1 MLGLIRRRL
10 FFKFLGLTIVIGV
23 GLSVLVLA
31 LYYPYRRQI
40 LIGEMSAVIGVTATK
55 LDRALAEQVGSGRL
69 SEARQ
74 LLGLFGAFTYTVC
87 ADYRPSADAPPAAFW
102 PIPCDRMDR
111 PGPTLTVPSAASGAG
126 GYFSVRLSNDE
137 VRAILAREF
146 LVLGALATATST
158 AILLAAAAVFM
169 LIINRPVG
177 RLVSAMT
184 RFETENVPEKVDWP
198 SDDEIGRMALRY
210 NAMLDR
216 EVERVEALEDAYG
229 IITGSITYAANIQH
243 AILPPLEALRA
254 ELGEVF
260 LIWEPRDV
268 VGGDFY
274 WCGRW
279 GEGVLVVLADCTGH
293 GVPGA
298 FMTLIARSALDRA
311 RAEVPP
317 GAVGDLLGAVHRH
330 VQRLLG
336 QNEEDGPSDDGLEAV
351 ACYLLTGRRT
361 MQVAAAR
368 MPAFVVAEGRCQ
380 VIRGTKAGMGYRG
393 IPHDQEYAAQ
403 DVAVTPGMTV
413 YLSSDGLLD
422 QVGGPR
428 NRMYGK
434 TRFSALLQEIQA
446 LPMIDQE
453 TALRTA
459 LYEWQG
465 PGLRRDDVSVIGFRL

>member
-10 FFKFLGLTIVIGV
+10 FFKFLGLTIVVGV

-55 LDRALAEQVGSGRL
+55 LDRALAEQVRDGRL

-87 ADYRPSADAPPAAFW
+87 ADYRQSANAAPVVFW
-102 PIPCDRMDR
+102 PIPCARMDR
-111 PGPTLTVPSAASGAG
+111 PGTTLTIPSAASGAG
-126 GYFSVRLSNDE
+126 GYFSVRLSDDE

-146 LVLGALATATST
+146 LVLGSLATATST

-169 LIINRPVG
+169 LIINRPLG

-198 SDDEIGRMALRY
+198 TEDEMGRVALRY

-216 EVERVEALEDAYG
+216 EVERVEELEDAYG
-229 IITGSITYAANIQH
+229 IITGSITYAANIQQ
-243 AILPPLEALRA
+243 AILPPREVVQ
-254 ELGEVF
+254 ETLGEV
-260 LIWEPRDV
+260 LLVWEPRDV

-311 RAEVPP
+311 RGEVPV

-336 QNEEDGPSDDGLEAV
+336 QDEAEGPSDDGLEAV
-351 ACYLLTGRRT
+351 ACYLPPDRGTI
-361 MQVAAAR
+361 QVAAAR
-368 MPAFVVAEGRCQ
+368 MPAFVVAEGAVR
-380 VIRGTKAGMGYRG
+380 VIKGTKAGMGYRG
-393 IPHDQEYAAQ
+393 IPHAQAYAAQ
-403 DVAVTPGMTV
+403 EVAVEPGMTV

-434 TRFSALLQEIQA
+434 TRFSALLQEIHG
-446 LPMIDQE
+446 LPMDDQDAAIRG
-453 TALRTA
+453 ALQQ
-459 LYEWQG
+459 WQG
-465 PGLRRDDVSVIGFRL
+465 AGLRRDDVSVIGFRL